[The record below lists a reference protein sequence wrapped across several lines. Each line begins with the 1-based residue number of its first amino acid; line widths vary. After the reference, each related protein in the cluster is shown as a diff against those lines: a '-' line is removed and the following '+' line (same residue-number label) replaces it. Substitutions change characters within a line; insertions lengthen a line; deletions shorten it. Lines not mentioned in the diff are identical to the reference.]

1 MSQVVTML
9 VSVAGALAVT
19 AVLFIG
25 ADRTVNS
32 VLSRWP
38 AFMAGMGAV
47 PGLILG
53 AALQHNGWIPRG
65 PALGG
70 PFAEGWLVIVIGGL
84 AGAALGAVLGGAM
97 WRGLIP
103 SLERRIHLEARL
115 RPWVFV
121 GPALLFVT
129 GGLIIPGFRTMWLSL
144 KNGPRGQEA
153 GFTIEHYREIFTDRD
168 FFSIARWS
176 SVFTS
181 RLFIVGLAAAA
192 IAAVAAWASASRI
205 VGGPLRAN
213 LARRTMR
220 LIGVVAG
227 LLVIAALAGFVE
239 SLLRDPNRSEIVDV
253 LTVLVS
259 SRVTLLV
266 VAAVVVAI
274 LVAWFLA
281 RTRSGSVEMDWGSPA
296 SSMLIA
302 LAVGMVI
309 FGFLSTLQGAVWNNI
324 WWVFTVAGLSTGLG
338 LLLAILAERAR
349 GERLA
354 KTLVFMPMAI
364 SMVGAAVIWDFMYE
378 VQPTGNQTGLMNAIL
393 QGLGFRPRGFFINSS
408 MIPWNNFWIMFIMV
422 WIQTGFAMVILS
434 AAIRAV
440 PEDLTEAARV
450 DGANEVQVFWRVV
463 IPQIRPTIIVV
474 VTTLMVI
481 VTKVFDLVKAT
492 TNGANQT
499 NVLANEM
506 FDQLRDRNFTSSS
519 AFAVVLLAL
528 VLPVMI
534 YNIRRLQSELR

>member
-1 MSQVVTML
+1 ML
-9 VSVAGALAVT
+9 ISVAGALVVT
-19 AVLFIG
+19 AVLFVG
-25 ADRTVNS
+25 ADRTVDSALN
-32 VLSRWP
+32 RWP
-38 AFMAGMGAV
+38 AFMASIGAV
-47 PGLILG
+47 LGLVAG
-53 AALQHNGWIPRG
+53 AVLQHNGWIPRG
-65 PALGG
+65 PAAGG
-70 PFAEGWLVIVIGGL
+70 PFSEGWLVIVIGGII
-84 AGAALGAVLGGAM
+84 GAALGGAGGRA
-97 WRGLIP
+97 LVP
-103 SLERRIHLEARL
+103 ALDRRIRLEARL

-129 GGLIIPGFRTMWLSL
+129 GGLIIPGFRTLWLSL
-144 KNGPRGQEA
+144 KNGTRGQEA
-153 GFTIEHYREIFTDRD
+153 GFTIEHYRDIFTNQN
-168 FFSIARWS
+168 FFSVSGWS
-176 SVFTS
+176 SFLTS
-181 RLFIVGLAAAA
+181 RLFIVALAAAA
-192 IAAVAAWASASRI
+192 VAGVAAWASASRI

-220 LIGVVAG
+220 VLGI
-227 LLVIAALAGFVE
+227 LAALLGTAALLGFIE
-239 SLLRDPNRSEIVDV
+239 SVIREPNRSEIVDV

-259 SRVTLLV
+259 SRTTLVV
-266 VAAVVVAI
+266 VAAVVVA
-274 LVAWFLA
+274 LLGAWFWAGL
-281 RTRSGSVEMDWGSPA
+281 RSRDVEMDWGSPT
-296 SSMLIA
+296 SSMMLVLAIA
-302 LAVGMVI
+302 MGI
-309 FGFLSTLQGAVWNNI
+309 FGLLSTLRGAVWNNI
-324 WWVFTVAGLSTGLG
+324 WWVFTVAGLSTMLG

-349 GERLA
+349 GERVA
-354 KTLVFMPMAI
+354 KTLIFMPMAI

-378 VQPTGNQTGLMNAIL
+378 VQPTGAQTGLLNALL
-393 QGLGFRPRGFFINSS
+393 QGLGFEPRGFFINSS

-422 WIQTGFAMVILS
+422 WIQSGFAMVILS

-450 DGANEVQVFWRVV
+450 DGANEIQVFWRVV
-463 IPQIRPTIIVV
+463 VPQIRPTIIVV

-492 TNGANQT
+492 TNGANRT